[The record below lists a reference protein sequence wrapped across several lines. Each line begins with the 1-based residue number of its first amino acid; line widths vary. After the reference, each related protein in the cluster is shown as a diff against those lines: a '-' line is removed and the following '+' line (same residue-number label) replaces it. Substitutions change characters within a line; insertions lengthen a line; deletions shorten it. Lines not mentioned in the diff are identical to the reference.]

1 LNTGGTVHTQ
11 ISQNARTLTSFVITL
26 LEYPRWVI
34 DRDVDFTNCR
44 HGGHY
49 RAELDECVTCRF
61 AAACRWLED
70 NSPMAESTASF
81 DRLVDTLNAAIGYF
95 ESTTD
100 HGRGCRCDTCAWL
113 RKARRFRKTRPE
125 TT

>member
-1 LNTGGTVHTQ
+1 VHTQ

-26 LEYPRWVI
+26 LEYPRW
-34 DRDVDFTNCR
+34 D
-44 HGGHY
+44 Y

-61 AAACRWLED
+61 AAACRWLEE
-70 NSPMAESTASF
+70 NSAMAESTASF

-100 HGRGCRCDTCAWL
+100 HARGCRCDTCAWL
-113 RKARRFRKTRPE
+113 RKARRFRKTRRA